1 MAASLWFAIAC
12 GVLAVVYGLWARSWI
27 LGQNAGNARMQ
38 EIATAIQQGAAAYL
52 ARQYRTIAIVGVVL
66 LVAIGAAIDM
76 KTAIGFLLGAV
87 LSGACG
93 FIGMNV
99 SVRANVRTAQA
110 ASVGMNEALNVA
122 FKGGAI
128 TGMLVVGLGLLG
140 VAGFYW
146 VLTVMGAPGAPNPAP
161 NVHDVLKPMIGL
173 AFGASLISIFAR
185 LGGGIFTKGADV
197 GADLVGK
204 VEAGIPED
212 DPRNPAVIADNVG
225 DNVGD
230 CAGMAADLFE
240 TYVVTL
246 IATML
251 LGALMITN
259 APAQAAIYPM
269 LLGAVSIIGSIIGCS
284 MVKAKPGKKI
294 MSALYTGLWW
304 AAGLSLI
311 GFVIVTWYIWPDN
324 DMRYKMLGATVVGIV
339 LTGLMVY
346 ITEFYTGTEFTPV
359 RHIAEASTTGHGTNI
374 IAGLGVSM
382 KSTAWPVLAV
392 CVAILVSF
400 KLAGLYGIAIAATS
414 MLSMAGI
421 VVALDAYG
429 PITDNAG
436 GIAEMS
442 GMPDS
447 VRAITDPLDAVGNTT
462 KAVTKG
468 YAIGSAGLAAL
479 VLFADYTH
487 ALESRSMSM
496 TFDLSDPMVIVGLFI
511 GGLIPYLFGAMA
523 MEAVGRA
530 AGAVVVEV
538 RRQFRD
544 IKGIM
549 DGTGKPQYDK
559 AVDMLT
565 ASAIKEMIAPS
576 LLPVLVPI
584 LVGMLLG
591 PRALGGLLMGTIIT
605 GLFVAI
611 SMTTGGGAWDNAK
624 KYIEDGNHGGKGSDA
639 HKAAV
644 TGDTVGDPYKDT
656 AGPAVNP
663 LIKIINIV
671 ALLLV
676 PLLPATGI
684 LSVTMAPMQAQQ
696 QVVAPASATAPQ
708 LTAPAVAPAIAPAA
722 PVAAEV
728 PVQASGEAPA
738 AK

>member
-1 MAASLWFAIAC
+1 MLTTSMALYFVLAC
-12 GVLAVVYGLWARSWI
+12 GLLAVAYGFVQRRWI
-27 LGQNAGNARMQ
+27 LAQDAGNARMQ
-38 EIATAIQQGAAAYL
+38 EISAAIQQGAAAYL
-52 ARQYRTIAIVGVVL
+52 ARQYKAIGIVGVVL
-66 LVAIGAAIDM
+66 ALLIGIFLDPLSAA
-76 KTAIGFLLGAV
+76 GFVLGAV

-99 SVRANVRTAQA
+99 SVKANVRTAQA
-110 ASVGMNEALNVA
+110 ATRGIGPALDVA

-140 VAGFYW
+140 VALFFLF
-146 VLTVMGAPGAPNPAP
+146 LTRGAPEPPLLAT
-161 NVHDVLKPMIGL
+161 VLKPMLGF

-240 TYVVTL
+240 TYAVTL
-246 IATML
+246 IATMS
-251 LGALMITN
+251 LGALVVPN
-259 APAQAAIYPM
+259 APLAAVVYPL
-269 LLGAVSIIGSIIGCS
+269 LLGAVSIIASIVGCS
-284 MVKAKPGKKI
+284 FVKATPGMKNV
-294 MSALYTGLWW
+294 MPALYKGL
-304 AAGLSLI
+304 AVAGGLSLI
-311 GFVIVTWYIWPDN
+311 AFWFVTTFFMPD
-324 DMRYKMLGATVVGIV
+324 DALGADTRLRLFGACAVGLV
-339 LTGLMVY
+339 LTAALVW
-346 ITEFYTGTEFTPV
+346 ITEYYTGTQYKPV

-382 KSTAWPVLAV
+382 RSTAWPVLFV
-392 CVAILVSF
+392 CGAILAAYA
-400 KLAGLYGIAIAATS
+400 LGGLYGIATAATS

-436 GIAEMS
+436 GIAEMAEL
-442 GMPDS
+442 PKE
-447 VRAITDPLDAVGNTT
+447 VRDVTDPLDAVGNTT

-487 ALESRSMSM
+487 SLEGRGLHVS
-496 TFDLSDPMVIVGLFI
+496 FDLSDPKVIVGLFI

-544 IKGIM
+544 IPGIM
-549 DGTGKPQYDK
+549 DGSGKPEYGR

-565 ASAIKEMIAPS
+565 AAAIREMIVPS
-576 LLPVLVPI
+576 LLPVVVPVV
-584 LVGMLLG
+584 VGLALG
-591 PRALGGLLMGTIIT
+591 PAALGGLLMGTIVT

-611 SMTTGGGAWDNAK
+611 SMCTGGGAWDNAK
-624 KYIEDGNHGGKGSDA
+624 KYIEDGHHGGKGSEA

-671 ALLLV
+671 ALLIV
-676 PLLPATGI
+676 PLLP
-684 LSVTMAPMQAQQ
+684 
-696 QVVAPASATAPQ
+696 VAGGVMH
-708 LTAPAVAPAIAPAA
+708 AVH
-722 PVAAEV
+722 
-728 PVQASGEAPA
+728 
-738 AK
+738 